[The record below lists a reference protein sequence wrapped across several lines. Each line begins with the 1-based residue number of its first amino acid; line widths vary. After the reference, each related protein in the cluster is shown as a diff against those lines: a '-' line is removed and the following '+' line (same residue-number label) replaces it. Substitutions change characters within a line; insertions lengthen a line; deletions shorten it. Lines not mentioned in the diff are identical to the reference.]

1 MKENPALL
9 YSAEIN
15 REESTME
22 LLSGNEAIAQGAWEA
37 GTAIGVAYPGT
48 PSTETMECFAQK
60 ESVYA
65 EWSPNEKVALEVAIG
80 ASAAGARVLATMKH
94 VGVNVAADPLFTV
107 AYTGINGGMLIMAAD
122 DPGMH
127 SSQNEQDS
135 RFYALSARIP
145 MLEPADSQ
153 EALDYA
159 REAYELSEQF
169 DVPFLIR
176 STVRISHTKTPVVT
190 GTRKEVSP
198 KPYETN
204 PAKWVMMPAFAK
216 TRRTI
221 QDQRV
226 EDLENWVEDCSFN
239 SVIRNDSNIGIIC
252 AGATYQHVVEALP
265 QASIYKLG
273 VSWPLPQKSLLEFA
287 QSVDN
292 LYVIEEASNYLST
305 QVRALGITLNQPTYP
320 LSKAGELTPGD
331 IRHAFGYE
339 TPSHTNPANDLP
351 GRPPALCPG
360 CPHRL
365 VFNELR
371 RMKAIVTGD
380 IGCYT
385 LGALPPL
392 SAMDTCVDMGAS
404 ISMAHGFELALQK
417 TENTRPVVA
426 VIGDSTFAHSGFSS
440 LVGTA
445 YNKGTGTIVI
455 LDNRTT
461 AMTGRQGN
469 PFNGVTLQNRPSREL
484 NIEALV
490 SSLGI
495 EDIRTIDPL
504 DAKAT
509 RTALK
514 EATSN
519 EDLSVLIFRSP
530 CVLLERKRKPSVV
543 VNENCQACGVCVTLG
558 CSAISTDDT
567 TKHAIIDETL
577 CIGCGQCVQ
586 YCKFNAMDQKSE
598 EGAHE

>member
-1 MKENPALL
+1 MKE
-9 YSAEIN
+9 SV
-15 REESTME
+15 ME

-37 GTAIGVAYPGT
+37 GAHIGVAYPGT
-48 PSTETMECFAQK
+48 PSTETTECFARK
-60 ESVYA
+60 AGVYA

-107 AYTGINGGMLIMAAD
+107 AYTGVGGGMLIMAAD

-135 RFYALSARIP
+135 RFYAMATRIP

-153 EALDYA
+153 EALDFA
-159 REAYELSEQF
+159 RDAYGLSERF

-176 STVRISHTKTPVVT
+176 STVRISHTKTPVET
-190 GTRKEVSP
+190 GERQEIALR
-198 KPYETN
+198 PYESDAT
-204 PAKWVMMPAFAK
+204 KWVMMPAFAK
-216 TRRTI
+216 PRRAV

-226 EDLENWVEDCSFN
+226 AELKKWVEECPYNFL
-239 SVIRNDSNIGIIC
+239 VQGDSKVGIIC
-252 AGATYQHVVEALP
+252 AGATYQHVIEALP
-265 QASIYKLG
+265 QAHVFKLG
-273 VSWPLPQKSLLEFA
+273 LSWPLPEKSLVEFA
-287 QSVDN
+287 HSVDE
-292 LYVIEEASNYLST
+292 LYVIEEASDYLSM
-305 QVRALGITLNQPTYP
+305 QVKALGIELNEPPHP
-320 LSKAGELTPGD
+320 LSKAGELTPGA
-331 IRHAFGYE
+331 IRVAFGYE
-339 TPSHTNPANDLP
+339 APAHAVLAGDLP

-365 VFNELR
+365 VFKELK

-404 ISMAHGFELALQK
+404 ISMAHGFELALGS
-417 TENTRPVVA
+417 TDNTRPIVA

-445 YNKGTGTIVI
+445 YNKGKGTVAI

-469 PFNGVTLQNRPSREL
+469 PFNGITLQNRPSREL
-484 NIEALV
+484 DIEALV

-495 EDIRTIDPL
+495 DDIRTIDPL
-504 DAKAT
+504 DAQAVKE
-509 RTALK
+509 ALK
-514 EATSN
+514 DATSN
-519 EDLSVLIFRSP
+519 DTLSVLIFRSP
-530 CVLLERKRKPSVV
+530 CVLLERSRKSPVR
-543 VNENCQACGVCVTLG
+543 VNENCQACGACVSLG
-558 CSAISTDDT
+558 CPAISTDDR
-567 TKHAIIDETL
+567 TKHAVVDTTL
-577 CIGCGQCVQ
+577 CIGCGQCMQ
-586 YCKFNAMDQKSE
+586 YCKFDAMEQLSE
-598 EGAHE
+598 EGGSDAR